1 MSSSTAGKHAVS
13 GVARPAVVEPTFAER
28 AGTLVYLGRVHSSLR
43 SLFKKSTHIL
53 ETCGQ
58 IYRSKDLSS
67 VLDFRMARRSPQ
79 GTRSIFREFT

>member
-1 MSSSTAGKHAVS
+1 MSSPPTGKHAGS
-13 GVARPAVVEPTFAER
+13 GSARPRVAEPTFAER
-28 AGTLVYLGRVHSSLR
+28 ARTLVYLGRFHSSLR